1 VRDGYA
7 LDSVPGSGA
16 TGRPAEHDGLSGV
29 FLPVAGVTAGY
40 IS

>member
-1 VRDGYA
+1 VRGGYA
-7 LDSVPGSGA
+7 LDSVPGSDA
-16 TGRPAEHDGLSGV
+16 TGRPAEHDWLSGV